1 MERANTFRG
10 LGLFVQPDAL
20 DREVCAALRAEMA
33 AAEPLRAMVVRHGV
47 AKIDDSV
54 RRCRDLVVSEAA
66 RARVDA
72 LLAEVR
78 PRAAEHFGRVVTRT
92 ERPHFLEY
100 AEGDFFS
107 SHVDDK
113 PSSPE
118 RKISVVVFLGD
129 EYTAGDLVL
138 FGLFPEVD
146 KDLGVP
152 FRGEPGTL
160 LAFPSDLP
168 HEVTKVTAGRRFTVV
183 SWYCDP

>member
-1 MERANTFRG
+1 MS
-10 LGLFVQPDAL
+10 
-20 DREVCAALRAEMA
+20 
-33 AAEPLRAMVVRHGV
+33 AAEPLRAMVVRHGE
-47 AKIDDSV
+47 AKVDDSV
-54 RRCRDLVVSEAA
+54 RRCRDLVVSDVA
-66 RARVDA
+66 RSRVDA

-78 PRAAEHFGRVVTRT
+78 PRVAEHFHRVVTRT

-118 RKISVVVFLGD
+118 RKISVVLFLNED
-129 EYTAGDLVL
+129 YAAGELVL

-146 KDLGVP
+146 KDLGLP
-152 FRGEPGTL
+152 FRGAPGSL

-168 HEVTKVTAGRRFTVV
+168 HEVTRVASGRRFTIV